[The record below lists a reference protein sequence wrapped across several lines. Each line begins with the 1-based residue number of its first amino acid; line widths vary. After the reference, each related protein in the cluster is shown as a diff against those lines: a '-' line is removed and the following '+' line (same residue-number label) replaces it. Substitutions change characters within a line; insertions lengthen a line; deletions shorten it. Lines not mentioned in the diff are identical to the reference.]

1 MDAKFVNCKFATISL
16 LVNKHLV
23 RRYFEILQKI
33 YSFSLY
39 YFLLVLVTIGDFCLE
54 QVLSFY
60 PLNVNFLFSLCFLH
74 LLIRNSTLRKS
85 CIFSSFIKL
94 FNYL

>member
-1 MDAKFVNCKFATISL
+1 MDAKFVNCKFDTISL

-23 RRYFEILQKI
+23 RRYFETLQIK

-39 YFLLVLVTIGDFCLE
+39 YFLLILVTIGDFCLR
-54 QVLSFY
+54 VLSFY
-60 PLNVNFLFSLCFLH
+60 PPNVNFLFSLCFLH
-74 LLIRNSTLRKS
+74 SLIRNSTLRKS
-85 CIFSSFIKL
+85 HIFSSFIKL